1 MAGNAYQVGNLE
13 LRIVSYAQNA
23 SSSINKMN
31 SQLNNTKK
39 VLKNVGITAM
49 ISKWKYMLNIA
60 RYYGRSLAN
69 IVQYAM
75 DYVETQNLWQVANRN
90 NLQMADEF
98 ISKLNKA
105 YGISEQTLMNYQAIF
120 KNMLSALG
128 GISDMVSSTLS
139 LQLTQMALDFSSL
152 YNVTIPSA
160 MQKFQ
165 AVLSGQVRPI
175 RSISGYDITENTIF
189 DLYQQMGGEKSMR
202 QLSQIEK
209 RLLRIYA
216 VFGQMGETGA
226 LGDFGKTIETAANQ
240 SRIMSEQWKE
250 MLTWAGQSILMWLN
264 QLKVLQ
270 QVNAV
275 LITMK
280 EIFKSLA
287 YAGGYSEQDFLA
299 GLLEQA
305 DGATEAVDEL
315 QGKLLSFD
323 KFEALNSTDS
333 NALGIDPTIENML
346 KNINYLM
353 GDNQIQAQGIA
364 EQWLNTLGFVEAI
377 DEETGKG
384 LGYYKMTKKA
394 QELLKVVKTIASAI
408 GGILAFSL
416 ATKIVLLVTKITGLK
431 TSIIGLKTVMDL
443 LKSHPIMMLITVIT
457 TALIYLYTTNEE
469 VRKSINAMFYSLAP
483 LISSVSE
490 LVPILVDSLQP
501 IIHALAEGVKLLAGF
516 VKFLAD
522 GFTSLGSMIASAS
535 PQLRT
540 IIGIIG
546 TLASALFVGAAAWMA
561 FHGAMSWGVAAIT
574 IAASLAAGYLMM
586 KNTFGAIAEFAD
598 GGFPEEGQLFIANEA
613 GPEMVGSMGGKTTVA
628 NNEQIVN
635 GIKEGV
641 YSAVLAANSQNK
653 SKLSGDVYLYGEK
666 VGKIIEGGVYNEGVR
681 VGHFSRA

>member
-31 SQLNNTKK
+31 SQLNNTGK

-270 QVNAV
+270 QVNAA

-287 YAGGYSEQDFLA
+287 YAGGYSEQDFLE
-299 GLLEQA
+299 GLLEQT
-305 DGATEAVDEL
+305 DSVTEAVDDL

-364 EQWLNTLGFVEAI
+364 EEWLGIIGFV
-377 DEETGKG
+377 DENGDGVYEITE
-384 LGYYKMTKKA
+384 KA
-394 QELLKVVKTIASAI
+394 KNLLNIVKDISGIIA
-408 GGILAFSL
+408 GILAFSL
-416 ATKIVLLVTKITGLK
+416 TAKIFNLIDSFKGLNNILNVIK
-431 TSIIGLKTVMDL
+431 M
-443 LKSHPIMMLITVIT
+443 HPIITTITVLVAIM
-457 TALIYLYTTNEE
+457 AYLYTTNEDFRE
-469 VRKSINAMFYSLAP
+469 SMDKLFKTLTPLLNILAELLVDILEPIIDILEILLP
-483 LISSVSE
+483 LIGPV
-490 LVPILVDSLQP
+490 LVIAVG
-501 IIHALAEGVKLLAGF
+501 ALALAFIPVAFVLELIIKLVQSLIQGLKDLFTLNWSGF
-516 VKFLAD
+516 GENQKKIWSEWKSVDYTKDVIANMKTGKFMPSTWA
-522 GFTSLGSMIASAS
+522 T
-535 PQLRT
+535 
-540 IIGIIG
+540 
-546 TLASALFVGAAAWMA
+546 
-561 FHGAMSWGVAAIT
+561 
-574 IAASLAAGYLMM
+574 
-586 KNTFGAIAEFAD
+586 

-628 NNEQIVN
+628 NNDQIVN
-635 GIKEGV
+635 GIKQGV
-641 YSAVLAANSQNK
+641 YEAVITANSQNR
-653 SKLSGDVYLYGEK
+653 SKLSGDVYLNGEK
-666 VGKIIEGGVYNEGVR
+666 VGRIVEGSVFDEGVR
-681 VGHFSRA
+681 VGHFARA